1 MTDPRRYLV
10 RMIVFLVAVA
20 AVVAVIFGTLYD
32 AFRAN
37 PGLNA
42 VILGVLLLSI
52 VHVFREVWLLTRDVR
67 WIEGQRIGRAAPSL
81 ADPPRL
87 LAPLAAM
94 MGERGGRISLSATSL
109 RSVLDGIAARLDES
123 RDIARYA
130 IGLLIFLGLLG
141 TFWGLIRTV
150 GAISEVISSLTSTGS
165 DFGAMFDNLKSGLS
179 APLSGMGLA
188 FSSSLFGLAGSLVL
202 GFLELQ
208 AGQAQNR
215 FFNDLEEWL
224 AGQTRL
230 SGGALAI
237 EGDGGSVPAYV
248 QALLEQTAD
257 SLENLTR
264 TLVRGEESRSA
275 SHATMVSL
283 AEHVQTLVAQM
294 RTEQTLMV
302 KLAEAQLELRPILAR
317 LADQTARGGIGH
329 SEPVVEEIRNL
340 DRHVVRLIE
349 ELGAGRTDLI
359 GELRSEI
366 RVLSR
371 TIAAIAEKSP
381 QR

>member
-1 MTDPRRYLV
+1 MTDPRRYLI

-20 AVVAVIFGTLYD
+20 AVAAAIYPTLYQS
-32 AFRAN
+32 FLAN

-42 VILGVLLLSI
+42 LILGVLLLSI
-52 VHVFREVWLLTRDVR
+52 IHVFREVWLLTRDVR
-67 WIEGQRIGRAAPSL
+67 WIESQRIGRSAPSL
-81 ADPPRL
+81 DDPPRL

-94 MGERGGRISLSATSL
+94 LGERGDRISLSATSL

-141 TFWGLIRTV
+141 TFWGLMRTV

-165 DFGAMFDNLKSGLS
+165 DFSAMFDNLKAGLS

-230 SGGALAI
+230 GGGALAI

-257 SLENLTR
+257 SLESLTR
-264 TLVRGEESRSA
+264 TLVRGEENRSA

-329 SEPVVEEIRNL
+329 SEPVVDEIRNL

-371 TIAAIAEKSP
+371 TMAAIAEKSP

>member
-1 MTDPRRYLV
+1 
-10 RMIVFLVAVA
+10 
-20 AVVAVIFGTLYD
+20 
-32 AFRAN
+32 
-37 PGLNA
+37 
-42 VILGVLLLSI
+42 
-52 VHVFREVWLLTRDVR
+52 
-67 WIEGQRIGRAAPSL
+67 
-81 ADPPRL
+81 
-87 LAPLAAM
+87 
-94 MGERGGRISLSATSL
+94 
-109 RSVLDGIAARLDES
+109 VLDGIAARLDES

-141 TFWGLIRTV
+141 TFWGLMKTV
-150 GAISEVISSLTSTGS
+150 GSISEVISSLTSTAK
-165 DFGAMFDNLKSGLS
+165 DFGSMFNDLKAGLR

-188 FSSSLFGLAGSLVL
+188 FSSSLFGLSGSLIL

-230 SGGALAI
+230 TGGTLAI
-237 EGDGGSVPAYV
+237 EGDQAVPAYV

-257 SLENLTR
+257 SLESLTR
-264 TLVRGEESRSA
+264 TLVRGEENRA
-275 SHATMVSL
+275 TSHATMVSL

-302 KLAEAQLELRPILAR
+302 KIAEAQLEMRPILAR
-317 LADQTARGGIGH
+317 LADQTAKGGLGQ
-329 SEPVVEEIRNL
+329 SDAAVEEIRNL

-359 GELRSEI
+359 AELRSEI

-371 TIAAIAEKSP
+371 TMAAIAEKAP